1 MATTETAAQ
10 TEAPAKPKMPV
21 LLGVAVGALVVGG
34 ALGATVIGPMM
45 AKKMGKTTPVVA
57 AADNSGEHAAEEDH
71 APAEGGA
78 EGEAA
83 AEPAVHLLD
92 NLVLNPAGS
101 GGSRFLLMSVAIE
114 AADAAAVETFNT
126 RDAELRDIVLTAL
139 GPKTVDELTDI
150 SKREQ
155 FKTEIQAALTEQFG
169 KKSVKRLYFPQFVV
183 Q

>member
-1 MATTETAAQ
+1 MATTENAAQ
-10 TEAPAKPKMPV
+10 AEAPAKPKMPV

-34 ALGATVIGPMM
+34 ALGAMVVGPMV
-45 AKKMGKTTPVVA
+45 AKKMGKTTPITVA
-57 AADNSGEHAAEEDH
+57 ADSSGEHAAE
-71 APAEGGA
+71 
-78 EGEAA
+78 GEAA
-83 AEPAVHLLD
+83 AGEAGKEGEGAVEPAVHLLD

-114 AADAAAVETFNT
+114 TTNAATVETFKG

-150 SKREQ
+150 AKREL
-155 FKTEIQAALTEQFG
+155 FKTEIQEAISAQFG
-169 KKSVKRLYFPQFVV
+169 KNTVKRLYFPQFVV